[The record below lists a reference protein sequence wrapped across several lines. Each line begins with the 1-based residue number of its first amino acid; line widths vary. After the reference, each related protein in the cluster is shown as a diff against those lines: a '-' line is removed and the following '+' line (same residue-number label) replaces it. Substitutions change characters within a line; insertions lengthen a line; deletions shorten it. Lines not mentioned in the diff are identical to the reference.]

1 MADSQYDVQILD
13 PAQAELEEIASLYRS
28 LVGPASAR
36 KITDSIYDA
45 LEQLSQFPL
54 SGPPMRDTELRRLG
68 YHFVVVDKYIVIYRL
83 IQTTVVVYHIFDG
96 LYLLEVE
103 YKNSASFPFQNK
115 ESDAIA
121 GRS

>member
-13 PAQAELEEIASLYRS
+13 PAHAELEEIASLYCS

-36 KITDSIYDA
+36 KITDNIYDA

-54 SGPPMRDTELRRLG
+54 SGPLMRDTELRRLG

-83 IQTTVVVYHIFDG
+83 IQTSVVVYHI
-96 LYLLEVE
+96 
-103 YKNSASFPFQNK
+103 
-115 ESDAIA
+115 SD
-121 GRS
+121 GRSDYPTLFRAEVFKQF